1 MVSGYYKQDGRV
13 NKFVVG
19 LTVVAVVFFVFF
31 VAVAAIVG
39 TNYKQLGNF
48 IKVYALV
55 HSQYIE
61 PTDTANL
68 VDGATHGMV
77 ESLGDPYSIYLDAAM
92 FKQLEDQIHGSF
104 AGLGILVGLDK
115 DAGSDKGLLTVKRVY
130 KDTPAYRQGLK
141 EGDRITAIDER
152 DARGIDLDTAIKLM
166 RGPVGSKVTLTVLHA
181 GSAKPVRLELVRA
194 EIRVPTVEGKML
206 SGSRIGHISITQF
219 TEKTPGEMD
228 SVLANLQKQEMNGLI
243 LDLRNNP
250 GGELGSVTKVADNFV
265 PQGPIVYV
273 DYRSGAE
280 EVRNADEQYLH
291 LPLVVLVNENSASAA
306 EILAG
311 AIQDRKTGILV
322 GTTTFGK
329 GIVQTVFPLN
339 SGAGEQAGLKLTT
352 ARYLTPGKHYINKK
366 GIQPDVAVKDN
377 PDLPGDEQL
386 NRAETIIKEKI
397 SGQA

>member
-1 MVSGYYKQDGRV
+1 MSGYYKQDGRV

-291 LPLVVLVNENSASAA
+291 
-306 EILAG
+306 
-311 AIQDRKTGILV
+311 
-322 GTTTFGK
+322 
-329 GIVQTVFPLN
+329 
-339 SGAGEQAGLKLTT
+339 
-352 ARYLTPGKHYINKK
+352 
-366 GIQPDVAVKDN
+366 
-377 PDLPGDEQL
+377 
-386 NRAETIIKEKI
+386 
-397 SGQA
+397 